1 MKTRVSALVPF
12 VVFAVLGPTL
22 GTSEADD
29 HGFPDKAVVLYELN
43 EQAQITATK
52 HRIASSGL
60 EGKARRGTPLC
71 SEKLMAYAET
81 FYLVNFG
88 ITVKDASRCSVVAFG
103 QSDLDLGALP
113 FEGTIGGTFYVVVN
127 SDLTNLTDAPE
138 LFVMAGIFEGTIQV
152 SDPDRVIIDIR
163 RGSTFTPMEVLPGF
177 PSGVPPPATFTGK
190 FRLPFKLHH
199 IAVYKKDNGRPV
211 AVRPDERA
219 LGDPTVRVEV
229 NFD

>member
-1 MKTRVSALVPF
+1 MKMRVSSLVLW
-12 VVFAVLGPTL
+12 VVFAAL

-29 HGFPDKAVVLYELN
+29 HGSPGKAVVLYELS
-43 EQAQITATK
+43 EQAQITPEK

-71 SEKLMAYAET
+71 PEGLMAYAET
-81 FYLVNFG
+81 FFALFG

-103 QSDLDLGALP
+103 QSDLNLQTLG
-113 FEGTIGGTFYVVVN
+113 GTIGGAFYVVVN

-138 LFVMAGIFEGTIQV
+138 LVVMAGTFEGAIQV
-152 SDPDRVIIDIR
+152 FDPDLVIIDILP
-163 RGSTFTPMEVLPGF
+163 GSTAILLDFPG
-177 PSGVPPPATFTGK
+177 GVPSPATFTGK
-190 FRLPFKLHH
+190 FRLPFKLRH

-211 AVRPDERA
+211 PVRPDERA

>member
-12 VVFAVLGPTL
+12 VVFATL

-60 EGKARRGTPLC
+60 EGKASRGTPLC
-71 SEKLMAYAET
+71 SETLMAYAET
-81 FYLVNFG
+81 FYLVHFR

-103 QSDLDLGALP
+103 QSDLDLSSFP
-113 FEGTIGGTFYVVVN
+113 FEGTIGGAFYVVVN

-138 LFVMAGIFEGTIQV
+138 LFVMAGTFEGNIQV

-163 RGSTFTPMEVLPGF
+163 PTSTFTPKEILPGF
-177 PSGVPPPATFTGK
+177 PGGIPPPATFTGK

-199 IAVYKKDNGRPV
+199 MAVYKSDNGRPV
-211 AVRPDERA
+211 V
-219 LGDPTVRVEV
+219 
-229 NFD
+229 

>member
-1 MKTRVSALVPF
+1 MKTRVGSF
-12 VVFAVLGPTL
+12 VLFLVFAVLGPTL

-29 HGFPDKAVVLYELN
+29 HGFTGKAVVLYELN
-43 EQAQITATK
+43 EQAQITELW

-60 EGKARRGTPLC
+60 QGKAARGTPLC
-71 SEKLMAYAET
+71 SETMMAYAET
-81 FYLVNFG
+81 FYLVHFR

-103 QSDLDLGALP
+103 QSDLDLSSFP
-113 FEGTIGGTFYVVVN
+113 FEGTIGGAFYVVVN

-138 LFVMAGIFEGTIQV
+138 LFVMAGTFEGNIQV

-163 RGSTFTPMEVLPGF
+163 RTSTFTPTDVLPGF
-177 PSGVPPPATFTGK
+177 PGGVPPAATFTGK

-199 IAVYKKDNGRPV
+199 IAVYKSDSGRPV

-219 LGDPTVRVEV
+219 LGEPTVRVEV

>member
-1 MKTRVSALVPF
+1 MNTRVGSF
-12 VVFAVLGPTL
+12 VLFLVFAVL

-29 HGFPDKAVVLYELN
+29 HGFTGKAVVLYELN
-43 EQAQITATK
+43 EQAQITVLQDRI

-60 EGKARRGTPLC
+60 QGRAARGTPLC
-71 SEKLMAYAET
+71 SETLMAYAET
-81 FYLVNFG
+81 FYLVHFR

-103 QSDLDLGALP
+103 QSDLDLSSFP
-113 FEGTIGGTFYVVVN
+113 FEGTIGGAFYVVVN

-138 LFVMAGIFEGTIQV
+138 LFVMAGTFEGNIQV

-163 RGSTFTPMEVLPGF
+163 PTSTFTPKEILPGF
-177 PSGVPPPATFTGK
+177 PGGMPPPATFTGK

-199 IAVYKKDNGRPV
+199 IAVYKSDNGRPV

>member
-1 MKTRVSALVPF
+1 MKMRVSSLVLL
-12 VVFAVLGPTL
+12 VVFAAL

-29 HGFPDKAVVLYELN
+29 HGSPGKAVVLYELN
-43 EQAQITATK
+43 EQAQITPEK

-71 SEKLMAYAET
+71 PEGLMAYAEI
-81 FYLVNFG
+81 FFALFG

-103 QSDLDLGALP
+103 QSDLNLQTLR
-113 FEGTIGGTFYVVVN
+113 GTIGGAFYVVVN

-138 LFVMAGIFEGTIQV
+138 LVVMAGTFEGTIQV
-152 SDPDRVIIDIR
+152 FDPDLVIIDILPS
-163 RGSTFTPMEVLPGF
+163 STFRPTAILHDFPG
-177 PSGVPPPATFTGK
+177 GVPSPATFTGK

-211 AVRPDERA
+211 PVSPDERA